1 MYNNRKCPKCLF
13 FDINIVYSSGDAS
26 CDSGSGNH
34 LYKHKEREAYFK
46 SLSGML
52 MHKSS
57 TTYKS
62 VDYPCDKCDHKA
74 TKQSHLKTNKQTKHG
89 DIKYNRKQV

>member
-1 MYNNRKCPKCLF
+1 
-13 FDINIVYSSGDAS
+13 
-26 CDSGSGNH
+26 
-34 LYKHKEREAYFK
+34 
-46 SLSGML
+46 ML